1 VAEPI
6 GEPDGKFFIPAHSEL
21 HDFNSVA
28 EVAAYLRVSARH
40 LYNVIASGRLGCVR
54 VGTLVRI
61 KREQVERYLAEN
73 TKEARA

>member
-1 VAEPI
+1 VA
-6 GEPDGKFFIPAHSEL
+6 DPATVEQL

-54 VGTLVRI
+54 VGQVVRI
-61 KREQVERYLAEN
+61 RRDQVEAFLASN
-73 TKEARA
+73 TKEAKA